1 MDIVIE
7 RRSDLTLEVARKVA
21 FDGARIRLGETA
33 LQQIARAR
41 TAFERLIEEP
51 GIVIYGV
58 TSGYGQHA
66 YQRFTP
72 TERRA
77 HARRPPI
84 AAQAHWGEPFPE
96 RAVRLMVLARL
107 ANFIEGH
114 SAVTPELAQKV
125 AAMLDG
131 PPPMVPLD
139 GAVCAGEILPLSWLF
154 GDLAQTVELKEKESL
169 SLINGAP
176 MAAALVTDGTLIGER
191 RRAIA
196 EDILALAAEAY
207 KVPVAHFSV
216 RTAELQGDPFE
227 IAAAKRLSSLIEGGT
242 GDRRPYQA
250 PVTFRILPKMLG
262 RLRRD
267 LARAEDA
274 ARISLPQV
282 SDNPTFFPP
291 EDDRSNGEIHST
303 GGYHNAAAW
312 PALNALAMAYADLTT
327 ICDRIIARMLD
338 GNTSGLPP
346 QLMPSQADDE
356 SGLYLGTLGFGVV
369 GYGEAARRA
378 AQAVFLPGSESGGFV
393 QNDVA
398 VPTALAWKGQE
409 DAGRMLDL
417 CLGAVAVTAVRA
429 FAVTNRRAPPALA
442 GTLAWI
448 EGRMQMADTARA
460 GPGKIAGQVSQSIT
474 ERIYGPD

>member
-1 MDIVIE
+1 MEIVLE
-7 RRSDLTLEVARKVA
+7 RRADISLDAARQVA
-21 FDGARIRLGETA
+21 FERARVRLGREA
-33 LQQIARAR
+33 MAKMRHAR

-51 GIVIYGV
+51 GIVVYGV

-66 YQRFTP
+66 HLKLTAK
-72 TERRA
+72 ERRA
-77 HARRPPI
+77 QARRPPL
-84 AAQAHWGEPFPE
+84 AAQAHSGEPFPE

-114 SAVTPELAQKV
+114 SAVTPALAEKV
-125 AAMLDG
+125 AGMLDG
-131 PPPMVPLD
+131 PMPEVPLD

-154 GDLAQTVELKEKESL
+154 GGLAASVELREKDSL

-176 MAAALVTDGTLIGER
+176 VAAALVTDGVLICER
-191 RRAIA
+191 RLAIA
-196 EDILALAAEAY
+196 DEILALAAEAY

-216 RTAELQGDPFE
+216 ATARLQGDPHE
-227 IAAAKRLSSLIEGGT
+227 IAAAERLSSLISGGAS
-242 GDRRPYQA
+242 DRRPYQA

-267 LARAEDA
+267 LAHATDA
-274 ARISLPQV
+274 ARISLQQV

-291 EDDRSNGEIHST
+291 EDDSSNGEIHST
-303 GGYHNAAAW
+303 GGYHNASAW

-327 ICDRIIARMLD
+327 ICDRMIARLLD

-346 QLMPSQADDE
+346 QLMKPNAKDE
-356 SGLYLGTLGFGVV
+356 SAAYLGTLGFAVV

-417 CLGAVAVTAVRA
+417 SLGAVAVTAARA
-429 FAVTNRRAPPALA
+429 LEVTGRKAPPALA
-442 GTLAWI
+442 ETWAFI
-448 EGRMQMADTARA
+448 ELNGRTTGAPA
-460 GPGKIAGQVSQSIT
+460 GPGKIAGQVTDAIRR
-474 ERIYGPD
+474 RIFGGS

>member
-1 MDIVIE
+1 MEVVLDRRADI
-7 RRSDLTLEVARKVA
+7 SLDVARKVTFERA
-21 FDGARIRLGETA
+21 KVRLSNAALERIRH
-33 LQQIARAR
+33 ARA
-41 TAFERLIEEP
+41 AFERLIEEP

-66 YQRFTP
+66 YLKFTP
-72 TERRA
+72 EERRA
-77 HARRPPI
+77 HARRPPL
-84 AAQAHWGEPFPE
+84 AAQAHTGEPFPE

-114 SAVTPELAQKV
+114 AAVTPALAEKV
-125 AAMLDG
+125 AGMLG
-131 PPPMVPLD
+131 EPMPEVPLD

-154 GDLAQTVELKEKESL
+154 GGLAASYELREKESL

-176 MAAALVTDGTLIGER
+176 VAAALVTDSLLIGER
-191 RRAIA
+191 RLVVA
-196 EDILALAAEAY
+196 EEILALAAEAY
-207 KVPVAHFSV
+207 KVPTAHFSAA
-216 RTAELQGDPFE
+216 TARLQGDPHE
-227 IAAAKRLSSLIEGGT
+227 IATAERLSALIEGGASE
-242 GDRRPYQA
+242 RRPYQA
-250 PVTFRILPKMLG
+250 PVTFRIIPKMLG

-267 LARAEDA
+267 LAHASEA
-274 ARISLPQV
+274 ARISLQQV
-282 SDNPTFFPP
+282 SDNPTYFPP
-291 EDDRSNGEIHST
+291 EDDSSNGEIHST

-346 QLMPSQADDE
+346 QLLRHDTADE
-356 SGLYLGTLGFGVV
+356 SAVYLGTLGFAVV

-409 DAGRMLDL
+409 DAARMLDL
-417 CLGAVAVTAVRA
+417 CLGAVAVTAARA
-429 FAVTNRRAPPALA
+429 FEVTERKAPPRLA
-442 GTLAWI
+442 ETLAFV
-448 EGRMQMADTARA
+448 ETSARTAGRT
-460 GPGKIAGQVSQSIT
+460 GPGKIAGQVTDAIRR
-474 ERIYGPD
+474 RIYGGT

>member
-1 MDIVIE
+1 MQIVLE
-7 RRSDLTLEVARKVA
+7 RRSDISLDAARKVA
-21 FDGARIRLGETA
+21 FDHASVRLGKKAIARIA
-33 LQQIARAR
+33 QARA
-41 TAFERLIEEP
+41 AFERLIEEP

-66 YQRFTP
+66 HLRFSP
-72 TERRA
+72 EERRD
-77 HARRPPI
+77 HARKPPI
-84 AAQAHWGEPFPE
+84 AAQANWGEPFPE

-114 SAVTPELAQKV
+114 AAVTPELAEKV

-131 PPPMVPLD
+131 SLPPVPLD

-154 GDLAQTVELKEKESL
+154 GPLAQSVELKEKESL

-176 MAAALVTDGTLIGER
+176 LAAALVADGALIAER
-191 RRAIA
+191 RLAIV
-196 EDILALAAEAY
+196 EEIFALAAEAY

-216 RTAELQGDPFE
+216 ATAKLQGDPHE
-227 IAAAKRLSSLIEGGT
+227 IAAAERLSALIEGGT
-242 GDRRPYQA
+242 SDRRPYQA
-250 PVTFRILPKMLG
+250 PVSFRILPKMLG

-267 LARAEDA
+267 LDRAQEA
-274 ARISLPQV
+274 ARISLSQV
-282 SDNPTFFPP
+282 SDNPTYFPP
-291 EDDRSNGEIHST
+291 EDGTSNGEIHST

-327 ICDRIIARMLD
+327 LCDRVIARLLD

-346 QLMPSQADDE
+346 QLMRPGIDDE
-356 SGLYLGTLGFGVV
+356 SAVYLGTLGFAVV

-417 CLGAVAVTAVRA
+417 CLGAVAVAAVRA
-429 FAVTNRRAPPALA
+429 FEVTDRAAPPALKA
-442 GTLAWI
+442 IFALVETLRRESATI
-448 EGRMQMADTARA
+448 PA
-460 GPGKIAGQVSQSIT
+460 PGKIAGQVTDDIRR
-474 ERIYGPD
+474 RINS

>member
-1 MDIVIE
+1 MDIVLE
-7 RRSDLTLEVARKVA
+7 RRHDITLEAARKVA
-21 FDGARIRLGETA
+21 YDGARVRLGATA
-33 LQQIARAR
+33 LAQIGRAR
-41 TAFERLIEEP
+41 SAFERLIEEP

-58 TSGYGQHA
+58 TSGYGQNA

-72 TERRA
+72 EERRT
-77 HARRPPI
+77 HARRPPL

-114 SAVTPELAQKV
+114 SAVTPELAQRV

-131 PPPMVPLD
+131 PLPAVPLD

-154 GDLAQTVELKEKESL
+154 GPLAKTVELKEKESL

-176 MAAALVTDGTLIGER
+176 MAAALVTDGALVAER
-191 RRAIA
+191 RLAVA
-196 EDILALAAEAY
+196 EEILALAAEAY
-207 KVPVAHFSV
+207 KVPLAHFSV
-216 RTAELQGDPFE
+216 RTAELQGDPHE
-227 IAAAKRLSSLIEGGT
+227 IAAAKRLAALIAGGT
-242 GDRRPYQA
+242 SERRPYQA
-250 PVTFRILPKMLG
+250 PVTFRILPKMIG

-267 LARAEDA
+267 LDRAQEA

-282 SDNPTFFPP
+282 SDNPTYFPP
-291 EDDRSNGEIHST
+291 EDDSSNGEIHST
-303 GGYHNAAAW
+303 GGYHNSAAW

-327 ICDRIIARMLD
+327 ICDRIVARMLD
-338 GNTSGLPP
+338 GATSGLPP
-346 QLMPSQADDE
+346 QLIPADAEE
-356 SGLYLGTLGFGVV
+356 SAVYLATLGFAVV

-378 AQAVFLPGSESGGFV
+378 AQAVFIPGSESGGFV

-417 CLGAVAVTAVRA
+417 CLGAVAITAARA
-429 FAVTNRRAPPALA
+429 FAVTGRAAPPALA

-448 EGRMQMADTARA
+448 ERSQTADGSQT
-460 GPGKIAGQVSQSIT
+460 GPGRLSGEVT
-474 ERIYGPD
+474 EAIRARIYG

>member
-1 MDIVIE
+1 MPIVLENRADI
-7 RRSDLTLEVARKVA
+7 TLDVARKVA
-21 FDGARIRLGETA
+21 FQQAGIRLGDKA
-33 LQQIARAR
+33 LGTIGRARA
-41 TAFERLIEEP
+41 AFERLIEEP
-51 GIVIYGV
+51 GVVIYGV

-66 YQRFTP
+66 YLRFTP
-72 TERRA
+72 EERRA
-77 HARRPPI
+77 HARKPPI
-84 AAQAHWGEPFPE
+84 AAQAHTGEPFPE

-114 SAVTPELAQKV
+114 AAVTPELAVRV

-131 PPPMVPLD
+131 PVPEVPLD
-139 GAVCAGEILPLSWLF
+139 GAVRAGEILPLSWLF
-154 GDLAQTVELKEKESL
+154 GDLARSVDLKEKESL

-176 MAAALVTDGTLIGER
+176 LAAALVADGALVAER
-191 RRAIA
+191 RLVIA

-216 RTAELQGDPFE
+216 ATARLQGDPHE
-227 IAAAKRLSSLIEGGT
+227 IAAAERLSVLIAGGT
-242 GDRRPYQA
+242 SDRRPYQA

-267 LARAEDA
+267 LDRACEA

-282 SDNPTFFPP
+282 SDNPTYFPP
-291 EDDRSNGEIHST
+291 EDDNSNGEVHST

-327 ICDRIIARMLD
+327 ICDRMIARMLD
-338 GNTSGLPP
+338 GGTSGLPA
-346 QLMPSQADDE
+346 QLMPPDADE
-356 SGLYLGTLGFGVV
+356 STLYLGTLGFAVV

-417 CLGAVAVTAVRA
+417 CLGAVAVTAQRA
-429 FAVTNRRAPPALA
+429 FEVTGRTAPPALA
-442 GTLAWI
+442 ETSRWI
-448 EGRMQMADTARA
+448 MESARPA
-460 GPGKIAGQVSQSIT
+460 RSGVGPGQLAGQATAAIRQ
-474 ERIYGPD
+474 RIYGAV

>member
-1 MDIVIE
+1 MQIVLE
-7 RRSDLTLEVARKVA
+7 RRADITLDAARKVA
-21 FDGARIRLGETA
+21 FDNARVRLGKKALARIA
-33 LQQIARAR
+33 QARA
-41 TAFERLIEEP
+41 AFERLIEEP

-66 YQRFTP
+66 HLRFSP
-72 TERRA
+72 VERRA
-77 HARRPPI
+77 HARKPPI
-84 AAQAHWGEPFPE
+84 AAQANWGEPFPE

-114 SAVTPELAQKV
+114 AAVTPELAEKV

-131 PPPMVPLD
+131 PLPPVPLD

-154 GDLAQTVELKEKESL
+154 GPLAQLVELKEKESL

-176 MAAALVTDGTLIGER
+176 LAAALVADGALIAER
-191 RRAIA
+191 RLAIA
-196 EDILALAAEAY
+196 EEIFALAAEAY

-216 RTAELQGDPFE
+216 ATAKLQGDPHE
-227 IAAAKRLSSLIEGGT
+227 IAAAERLSRLIEGGT
-242 GDRRPYQA
+242 TDRRPYQA

-262 RLRRD
+262 RLHRD
-267 LARAEDA
+267 LDRAQEA
-274 ARISLPQV
+274 ARISLCQV
-282 SDNPTFFPP
+282 SDNPTYFPP
-291 EDDRSNGEIHST
+291 EDDSSNGEIHST

-327 ICDRIIARMLD
+327 LCDRVIARLLD
-338 GNTSGLPP
+338 GNTSGLPA
-346 QLMPSQADDE
+346 QLMRPGIDDE
-356 SGLYLGTLGFGVV
+356 SAVYLGTLGFAVV

-417 CLGAVAVTAVRA
+417 CLGAVAVAAVRA
-429 FAVTNRRAPPALA
+429 FEVTDRTAPPALKA
-442 GTLAWI
+442 IFALVETLRRESATVP
-448 EGRMQMADTARA
+448 A
-460 GPGKIAGQVSQSIT
+460 PGKIAGQVTDDIRR
-474 ERIYGPD
+474 RING